1 MMKNKKLGIYIHI
14 PFCARKC
21 NYCDFLSAPET
32 RETKE
37 RYLSLLDREMQL
49 YKEIVSAR
57 EADTLFIGGGTPSF
71 LETDLTDKLLCSV
84 KKWIPSE
91 NLKEFTIECNPNSV
105 TEEKLNLYK
114 EAGVTRISL
123 GMQSACD
130 EELKKLGRL
139 HSVKEFEKT
148 YELVRKHGFER
159 VNIDVM
165 AAIPGQTIGSYR
177 HTLEYVVGLSPEHI
191 SSYSLIIEE
200 GTPFYEKYRE
210 NPPVDE
216 DTDRQMYDLTKEI
229 LGRHGYHRYE
239 ISNYAKK
246 GYECRHN
253 FGYWR
258 RTDYVGFGIGAAS
271 LVRETRFQNEESLSK
286 YLDDPLECRS
296 AVQELNENDCMEE
309 FMFLGLRM
317 TAGVSMGEFEKRFD
331 RSMEDVYREVIR
343 KNCEDGLLYV
353 RECEDSDRRVALTKR
368 GLDLSNYVMAQFL
381 MG

>member
-71 LETDLTDKLLCSV
+71 LEIDLTDKLLCSV

-165 AAIPGQTIGSYR
+165 AAIPGQTIESYK

-239 ISNYAKK
+239 ISNYAKE
-246 GYECRHN
+246 GQECIHN
-253 FGYWR
+253 LKYWQGG
-258 RTDYVGFGIGAAS
+258 DYLGLGLGAAS
-271 LVRETRFQNEESLSK
+271 
-286 YLDDPLECRS
+286 
-296 AVQELNENDCMEE
+296 CMEHERWSNVRGLTDYEDRICRGHKPVEYTEELGEEEQKAE
-309 FMFLGLRM
+309 FMFLGLRCM
-317 TAGVSMGEFEKRFD
+317 EGVSAERFEKKFHQSVEERYGKVLHKYENMGLM
-331 RSMEDVYREVIR
+331 RLVNGNWQLTEQGIDV
-343 KNCEDGLLYV
+343 
-353 RECEDSDRRVALTKR
+353 
-368 GLDLSNYVMAQFL
+368 SNHIFADFL
-381 MG
+381 PE

>member
-165 AAIPGQTIGSYR
+165 AAIPGQTIESYK

-239 ISNYAKK
+239 ISNYAKE
-246 GYECRHN
+246 GQECIHN
-253 FGYWR
+253 LKYWQGGE
-258 RTDYVGFGIGAAS
+258 YLGLGLGAAS
-271 LVRETRFQNEESLSK
+271 
-286 YLDDPLECRS
+286 
-296 AVQELNENDCMEE
+296 CMEHERWSNVRGLTDYEDRICRGQKPVEQTEELGEEEQKAE
-309 FMFLGLRM
+309 FMFLGLRCM
-317 TAGVSMGEFEKRFD
+317 EGVSAERFEKKFHQSVEERYGKVLHKYENMGLM
-331 RSMEDVYREVIR
+331 RLVNGNWQLTEQGIDV
-343 KNCEDGLLYV
+343 
-353 RECEDSDRRVALTKR
+353 
-368 GLDLSNYVMAQFL
+368 SNHIFADFL
-381 MG
+381 PE

>member
-1 MMKNKKLGIYIHI
+1 MKNKKLGIYIHI

-165 AAIPGQTIGSYR
+165 AAIPGQTIESYK

-239 ISNYAKK
+239 ISNYAKE
-246 GYECRHN
+246 GQECIHN
-253 FGYWR
+253 LKYWQGG
-258 RTDYVGFGIGAAS
+258 DYLGLGLGAAS
-271 LVRETRFQNEESLSK
+271 
-286 YLDDPLECRS
+286 
-296 AVQELNENDCMEE
+296 CMEHERWSNVRGLTDYEDRICRGQKPVEQTEELGEEEQKAE
-309 FMFLGLRM
+309 FMFLGLRCM
-317 TAGVSMGEFEKRFD
+317 EGVSAERFEKKFHQSVEERYGKVLHKYENMGLM
-331 RSMEDVYREVIR
+331 RLANGNWQLTEQGIDV
-343 KNCEDGLLYV
+343 
-353 RECEDSDRRVALTKR
+353 
-368 GLDLSNYVMAQFL
+368 SNHIFADFL
-381 MG
+381 PE

>member
-71 LETDLTDKLLCSV
+71 LETDLTDKLLCSI

-165 AAIPGQTIGSYR
+165 AAIPGQTIESYK

-239 ISNYAKK
+239 ISNYAKE
-246 GYECRHN
+246 GQECIHN
-253 FGYWR
+253 LKYWQGG
-258 RTDYVGFGIGAAS
+258 DYLGLGLGAAS
-271 LVRETRFQNEESLSK
+271 
-286 YLDDPLECRS
+286 
-296 AVQELNENDCMEE
+296 CMEHERWSNVRGLTDYEDRICRGQKPVEQTEELGEEEQKAE
-309 FMFLGLRM
+309 FMFLGLRCM
-317 TAGVSMGEFEKRFD
+317 EGVSAERFEKKFHQSVEERYGKVLHKYENMGLM
-331 RSMEDVYREVIR
+331 RLVNGNWQLTEQGIDV
-343 KNCEDGLLYV
+343 
-353 RECEDSDRRVALTKR
+353 
-368 GLDLSNYVMAQFL
+368 SNHIFADFL
-381 MG
+381 PE

>member
-165 AAIPGQTIGSYR
+165 AAIPGQTIESYK

-239 ISNYAKK
+239 ISNYAKE
-246 GYECRHN
+246 GQECIHN
-253 FGYWR
+253 LKYWQGG
-258 RTDYVGFGIGAAS
+258 DYLGLGLGAAS
-271 LVRETRFQNEESLSK
+271 
-286 YLDDPLECRS
+286 
-296 AVQELNENDCMEE
+296 CMEHERWSNVRGLTDYEDRICRGQKPVEQTEELGEEEQKAE
-309 FMFLGLRM
+309 FMFLGLRCM
-317 TAGVSMGEFEKRFD
+317 EGVSAERFEKKFHQSVEERYGKVLHKYENMGLM
-331 RSMEDVYREVIR
+331 RLVNGNWQLTEQGIDV
-343 KNCEDGLLYV
+343 
-353 RECEDSDRRVALTKR
+353 
-368 GLDLSNYVMAQFL
+368 SNHIFADFL
-381 MG
+381 PE

>member
-21 NYCDFLSAPET
+21 NYCDFLSAPGT

-84 KKWIPSE
+84 KKWIPSG

-165 AAIPGQTIGSYR
+165 AAIPGQTIESYK

-239 ISNYAKK
+239 ISNYAKE
-246 GYECRHN
+246 GQECIHN
-253 FGYWR
+253 LKYWQGG
-258 RTDYVGFGIGAAS
+258 DYLGLGLGAAS
-271 LVRETRFQNEESLSK
+271 
-286 YLDDPLECRS
+286 
-296 AVQELNENDCMEE
+296 CMEHERWSNVRGLTDYEDRICRGQKPVEQTEELGEEEQKAE
-309 FMFLGLRM
+309 FMFLGLRCM
-317 TAGVSMGEFEKRFD
+317 EGVSAERFEKKFHQSVEERYGKVLHKYENMGLM
-331 RSMEDVYREVIR
+331 RLVNGNWQLTEQGIDV
-343 KNCEDGLLYV
+343 
-353 RECEDSDRRVALTKR
+353 
-368 GLDLSNYVMAQFL
+368 SNHIFADFL
-381 MG
+381 PE

>member
-37 RYLSLLDREMQL
+37 RYLSLLDREMRL

-148 YELVRKHGFER
+148 YEMVRKHGFER

-165 AAIPGQTIGSYR
+165 AAIPGQTIESYK

-239 ISNYAKK
+239 ISNYAKE
-246 GYECRHN
+246 GQECIHN
-253 FGYWR
+253 LKYWQGG
-258 RTDYVGFGIGAAS
+258 DYLGLGLGAAS
-271 LVRETRFQNEESLSK
+271 
-286 YLDDPLECRS
+286 
-296 AVQELNENDCMEE
+296 CMEHERWSNVRGLTDYEDRICRGQKPVEQTEELGEEEQKAE
-309 FMFLGLRM
+309 FMFLGLRCM
-317 TAGVSMGEFEKRFD
+317 EGVSAERFEKKFHQSVEERYGKVLHKYENMGLM
-331 RSMEDVYREVIR
+331 RLVNGNWQLTEQGIDV
-343 KNCEDGLLYV
+343 
-353 RECEDSDRRVALTKR
+353 
-368 GLDLSNYVMAQFL
+368 SNHIFADFL
-381 MG
+381 PE

>member
-84 KKWIPSE
+84 KKWISSE

-165 AAIPGQTIGSYR
+165 AAIPGQTIESYK

-216 DTDRQMYDLTKEI
+216 DTDRQMYDLTNEI

-239 ISNYAKK
+239 ISNYAKE
-246 GYECRHN
+246 GQECIHN
-253 FGYWR
+253 LKYWQGGE
-258 RTDYVGFGIGAAS
+258 YLGLGLGAAS
-271 LVRETRFQNEESLSK
+271 
-286 YLDDPLECRS
+286 
-296 AVQELNENDCMEE
+296 CMEHERWSNARELTDYEDRICRGHKPVEYTEELGEEEQKAE
-309 FMFLGLRM
+309 FMFLGLRCM
-317 TAGVSMGEFEKRFD
+317 EGVSAERFEKRFHQSVEE
-331 RSMEDVYREVIR
+331 RYGKVLHKYENMGLMRLVNGNWQLTEQGIDV
-343 KNCEDGLLYV
+343 
-353 RECEDSDRRVALTKR
+353 
-368 GLDLSNYVMAQFL
+368 SNHIFADFL
-381 MG
+381 PE

>member
-49 YKEIVSAR
+49 YTEIVSAR

-84 KKWIPSE
+84 KKWIPSG

-139 HSVKEFEKT
+139 HSVKEFEKA

-165 AAIPGQTIGSYR
+165 AAIPGQTTESYK

-239 ISNYAKK
+239 ISNYAKE
-246 GYECRHN
+246 GQECIHN
-253 FGYWR
+253 LKYWQGG
-258 RTDYVGFGIGAAS
+258 DYLGFGLGAAS
-271 LVRETRFQNEESLSK
+271 
-286 YLDDPLECRS
+286 
-296 AVQELNENDCMEE
+296 CMEHERCSNVRGLTDYEDRICRGQKPVEQTEELGEEEQKAE
-309 FMFLGLRM
+309 FMFLGLRCM
-317 TAGVSMGEFEKRFD
+317 EGVSAERFEKRFHQSLEEWYGKVLHKYENMGLM
-331 RSMEDVYREVIR
+331 RLVNGNWQLTEQGIDV
-343 KNCEDGLLYV
+343 
-353 RECEDSDRRVALTKR
+353 
-368 GLDLSNYVMAQFL
+368 SNHIFADFL
-381 MG
+381 PE

>member
-37 RYLSLLDREMQL
+37 RYLSLLDREMRL

-84 KKWIPSE
+84 NKWIPSE

-165 AAIPGQTIGSYR
+165 AAIPGQTIESYK

-200 GTPFYEKYRE
+200 GTPFYEEYRE

-239 ISNYAKK
+239 ISNYAKE
-246 GYECRHN
+246 GQECIHN
-253 FGYWR
+253 LKYWQGG
-258 RTDYVGFGIGAAS
+258 DYLGLGLGAAS
-271 LVRETRFQNEESLSK
+271 
-286 YLDDPLECRS
+286 
-296 AVQELNENDCMEE
+296 CMEHERWSNARGLTDYEDRICRGQKPVEQTEELGEEEQKAE
-309 FMFLGLRM
+309 FMFLGLRCM
-317 TAGVSMGEFEKRFD
+317 EGVSAERFEKKFHQSVEERYGKVLHKYENMGLM
-331 RSMEDVYREVIR
+331 RLVNGNWQLTEQGIDV
-343 KNCEDGLLYV
+343 
-353 RECEDSDRRVALTKR
+353 
-368 GLDLSNYVMAQFL
+368 SNHIFADFL
-381 MG
+381 PE

>member
-165 AAIPGQTIGSYR
+165 AAIPGQTIESYK

-239 ISNYAKK
+239 ISNYAKE
-246 GYECRHN
+246 GQECIHN
-253 FGYWR
+253 LKYWQGG
-258 RTDYVGFGIGAAS
+258 DYLGFGLGAAS
-271 LVRETRFQNEESLSK
+271 
-286 YLDDPLECRS
+286 
-296 AVQELNENDCMEE
+296 CMEHERWSNVRGLTDYEDRICRGQKPVEQTEEISKEEQMAE
-309 FMFLGLRM
+309 FMFLGLRCM
-317 TAGVSMGEFEKRFD
+317 EGVSAERFEKRFHQSLEE
-331 RSMEDVYREVIR
+331 RYGKVLHKYENMGLMRLVNGNWQLTEQGIDV
-343 KNCEDGLLYV
+343 
-353 RECEDSDRRVALTKR
+353 
-368 GLDLSNYVMAQFL
+368 SNHIFADFL
-381 MG
+381 PE

>member
-165 AAIPGQTIGSYR
+165 AAIPGQTIESYK

-229 LGRHGYHRYE
+229 LGRHGYQRYE
-239 ISNYAKK
+239 ISNYAKE
-246 GYECRHN
+246 GQECIHN
-253 FGYWR
+253 LKYWQGG
-258 RTDYVGFGIGAAS
+258 DYLGLGLGAAS
-271 LVRETRFQNEESLSK
+271 
-286 YLDDPLECRS
+286 
-296 AVQELNENDCMEE
+296 CMEHERWSNVRGLTDYEDRICRGQKPVEQTEELGEEEQKAE
-309 FMFLGLRM
+309 FMFLGLRCM
-317 TAGVSMGEFEKRFD
+317 EGVSAERFEKKFHQSVEERYGKVLHKYENMGLM
-331 RSMEDVYREVIR
+331 RLANGNWQLTEQGIDV
-343 KNCEDGLLYV
+343 
-353 RECEDSDRRVALTKR
+353 
-368 GLDLSNYVMAQFL
+368 SNHIFADFL
-381 MG
+381 PE

>member
-105 TEEKLNLYK
+105 TEEKLSLYK

-165 AAIPGQTIGSYR
+165 AAIPGQTIESYK

-239 ISNYAKK
+239 ISNYAKE
-246 GYECRHN
+246 GQECIHN
-253 FGYWR
+253 LKYWQGG
-258 RTDYVGFGIGAAS
+258 DYLGLGLGAAS
-271 LVRETRFQNEESLSK
+271 
-286 YLDDPLECRS
+286 
-296 AVQELNENDCMEE
+296 CMEHERWSNVRGLTDYEDRICRGQKPVEQTEELGEEEQKAE
-309 FMFLGLRM
+309 FMFLGLRCM
-317 TAGVSMGEFEKRFD
+317 EGVSAERFEKKFHQSVEERYGKVLHKYENMGLM
-331 RSMEDVYREVIR
+331 RLANGNWQLTEQGIDV
-343 KNCEDGLLYV
+343 
-353 RECEDSDRRVALTKR
+353 
-368 GLDLSNYVMAQFL
+368 SNHIFADFL
-381 MG
+381 PE

>member
-165 AAIPGQTIGSYR
+165 AAIPGQTIESYK

-239 ISNYAKK
+239 ISNYAKE
-246 GYECRHN
+246 GQECIHN
-253 FGYWR
+253 LKYWQGG
-258 RTDYVGFGIGAAS
+258 DYLGLGLGAAS
-271 LVRETRFQNEESLSK
+271 
-286 YLDDPLECRS
+286 
-296 AVQELNENDCMEE
+296 CMEHERWSNVRGLTDYEDRICRGQKPVEQMEELGEEERKAE
-309 FMFLGLRM
+309 FMFLGLRCM
-317 TAGVSMGEFEKRFD
+317 EGVSAERFEKKFHQSVEERYGKVLHKYENMGLM
-331 RSMEDVYREVIR
+331 RLVNGNWQLTEQGIDV
-343 KNCEDGLLYV
+343 
-353 RECEDSDRRVALTKR
+353 
-368 GLDLSNYVMAQFL
+368 SNHIFADFL
-381 MG
+381 PE

>member
-37 RYLSLLDREMQL
+37 RYLSLLDREMRL

-165 AAIPGQTIGSYR
+165 AAIPGQTIESYKHNWNMLLDFPR
-177 HTLEYVVGLSPEHI
+177 SIFRLTALLLKREHLFMKNTGKI
-191 SSYSLIIEE
+191 LRWMRTQTGRCTILRKRSWGGMGIT
-200 GTPFYEKYRE
+200 GMKY
-210 NPPVDE
+210 PIMPKK
-216 DTDRQMYDLTKEI
+216 DR
-229 LGRHGYHRYE
+229 
-239 ISNYAKK
+239 N
-246 GYECRHN
+246 
-253 FGYWR
+253 
-258 RTDYVGFGIGAAS
+258 
-271 LVRETRFQNEESLSK
+271 
-286 YLDDPLECRS
+286 
-296 AVQELNENDCMEE
+296 
-309 FMFLGLRM
+309 
-317 TAGVSMGEFEKRFD
+317 VST
-331 RSMEDVYREVIR
+331 I
-343 KNCEDGLLYV
+343 
-353 RECEDSDRRVALTKR
+353 
-368 GLDLSNYVMAQFL
+368 
-381 MG
+381 

>member
-71 LETDLTDKLLCSV
+71 LEIDLTDKLLCSV
-84 KKWIPSE
+84 KKWILSE

-114 EAGVTRISL
+114 AAGVTRISL

-165 AAIPGQTIGSYR
+165 AAIPGQTIESYK

-239 ISNYAKK
+239 ISNYAKE
-246 GYECRHN
+246 GQECIHN
-253 FGYWR
+253 LKYWQGG
-258 RTDYVGFGIGAAS
+258 DYLGLGLGAAS
-271 LVRETRFQNEESLSK
+271 
-286 YLDDPLECRS
+286 
-296 AVQELNENDCMEE
+296 CMEHERWSNARGLTDYEDRICRGQKPVEQTEELGEEEQKAE
-309 FMFLGLRM
+309 FMFLGLRCM
-317 TAGVSMGEFEKRFD
+317 EGVSAERFEKKFHQSVEERYGKVLHKYENMGLM
-331 RSMEDVYREVIR
+331 RLVNGNWQLTEQGIDV
-343 KNCEDGLLYV
+343 
-353 RECEDSDRRVALTKR
+353 
-368 GLDLSNYVMAQFL
+368 SNHIFADFL
-381 MG
+381 PE

>member
-84 KKWIPSE
+84 KKWISSE

-130 EELKKLGRL
+130 EELKKLGRI

-165 AAIPGQTIGSYR
+165 AAIPGQTIESYK

-239 ISNYAKK
+239 ISNYAKE
-246 GYECRHN
+246 GQECIHN
-253 FGYWR
+253 LKYWQGG
-258 RTDYVGFGIGAAS
+258 DYLGLGLGAAS
-271 LVRETRFQNEESLSK
+271 
-286 YLDDPLECRS
+286 
-296 AVQELNENDCMEE
+296 CMEHERWSNARGLTDYEDRICRGQKPVEQTEELGEEEQKAE
-309 FMFLGLRM
+309 FMFLGLRCM
-317 TAGVSMGEFEKRFD
+317 EGVSAERFEKKFHQSVEERYGKVLHKYENMGLM
-331 RSMEDVYREVIR
+331 RLVNGNWQLTEQGIDV
-343 KNCEDGLLYV
+343 
-353 RECEDSDRRVALTKR
+353 
-368 GLDLSNYVMAQFL
+368 SNHIFADFL
-381 MG
+381 PE

>member
-165 AAIPGQTIGSYR
+165 AAIPGQTIESYK

-239 ISNYAKK
+239 ISNYAKE
-246 GYECRHN
+246 GQECIHN
-253 FGYWR
+253 LKYWQGG
-258 RTDYVGFGIGAAS
+258 DYLGLGLGAAS
-271 LVRETRFQNEESLSK
+271 
-286 YLDDPLECRS
+286 
-296 AVQELNENDCMEE
+296 CMEHERWSNVRGLTDYEDRICRGQKPVEQTEELGEEEQKAE
-309 FMFLGLRM
+309 FMFLGLRCM
-317 TAGVSMGEFEKRFD
+317 EGVSAERFEKKFHQSVEERYGKVLHKYENMGLM
-331 RSMEDVYREVIR
+331 RLANGNWQLTEQGIDV
-343 KNCEDGLLYV
+343 
-353 RECEDSDRRVALTKR
+353 
-368 GLDLSNYVMAQFL
+368 SNHIFADFVPE
-381 MG
+381 

>member
-84 KKWIPSE
+84 KKWIPSG
-91 NLKEFTIECNPNSV
+91 NLKEFTVECNPNSV

-165 AAIPGQTIGSYR
+165 AAIPGQTIESYK

-200 GTPFYEKYRE
+200 GTPFYEEYRE

-239 ISNYAKK
+239 ISNYAKE
-246 GYECRHN
+246 GQECIHN
-253 FGYWR
+253 LKYWQGG
-258 RTDYVGFGIGAAS
+258 DYLGFGLGAAS
-271 LVRETRFQNEESLSK
+271 
-286 YLDDPLECRS
+286 
-296 AVQELNENDCMEE
+296 CMEHERWSNVRGLTDYEDRICRGQKPIEQTEEISKEEQMAE
-309 FMFLGLRM
+309 FMFLGLRCM
-317 TAGVSMGEFEKRFD
+317 EGVSAERFEKKFHQSVEERYGKVLHKYENMGLM
-331 RSMEDVYREVIR
+331 RLVNGNWQLTEQGIDV
-343 KNCEDGLLYV
+343 
-353 RECEDSDRRVALTKR
+353 
-368 GLDLSNYVMAQFL
+368 SNHIFADFL
-381 MG
+381 PE

>member
-165 AAIPGQTIGSYR
+165 AAIPGQTIESYK

-239 ISNYAKK
+239 ISNYAKE
-246 GYECRHN
+246 GQECIHN
-253 FGYWR
+253 LKYWQGG
-258 RTDYVGFGIGAAS
+258 DYLGLGLGAAS
-271 LVRETRFQNEESLSK
+271 
-286 YLDDPLECRS
+286 
-296 AVQELNENDCMEE
+296 CMEHERWSNVRGLTDYEDRICRGQKPVEQTEELGEEEQKAE
-309 FMFLGLRM
+309 FMFLGLRCM
-317 TAGVSMGEFEKRFD
+317 EGVSAERFEKKFHQSVEERYG
-331 RSMEDVYREVIR
+331 RVLHKYENMGLMRLVNGNWQLTEQGIDV
-343 KNCEDGLLYV
+343 
-353 RECEDSDRRVALTKR
+353 
-368 GLDLSNYVMAQFL
+368 SNHIFADFL
-381 MG
+381 PE

>member
-84 KKWIPSE
+84 KKWIPSG

-165 AAIPGQTIGSYR
+165 AAIPGQTIESYK

-239 ISNYAKK
+239 ISNYAKE
-246 GYECRHN
+246 GQECIHN
-253 FGYWR
+253 LKYWQGG
-258 RTDYVGFGIGAAS
+258 DYLGLGLGAAS
-271 LVRETRFQNEESLSK
+271 
-286 YLDDPLECRS
+286 
-296 AVQELNENDCMEE
+296 CMEHERWSNVRGLTDYEDRICRGQKPVEQTEELGEEEQKAE
-309 FMFLGLRM
+309 FMFLGLRCM
-317 TAGVSMGEFEKRFD
+317 EGVSAERFEKKFHQSVEERYGKVLHKYENMGLM
-331 RSMEDVYREVIR
+331 RLVNGNWQLTEQGIDV
-343 KNCEDGLLYV
+343 
-353 RECEDSDRRVALTKR
+353 
-368 GLDLSNYVMAQFL
+368 SNHIFADFL
-381 MG
+381 PE

>member
-37 RYLSLLDREMQL
+37 RYLSLLDREMRL

-139 HSVKEFEKT
+139 HSVKEVEKT
-148 YELVRKHGFER
+148 YEMVRKHGFER

-165 AAIPGQTIGSYR
+165 AAIPGQTIESYK

-239 ISNYAKK
+239 ISNYAKE
-246 GYECRHN
+246 GQECIHN
-253 FGYWR
+253 LKYWQGG
-258 RTDYVGFGIGAAS
+258 DYLGLGLGAAS
-271 LVRETRFQNEESLSK
+271 
-286 YLDDPLECRS
+286 
-296 AVQELNENDCMEE
+296 CMEHERWSNARGLTDYEDRICRGQKPVEQTEELGEEEQKAE
-309 FMFLGLRM
+309 FMFLGLRCM
-317 TAGVSMGEFEKRFD
+317 EGVSAERFEKKFHQSVEERYGKVLHKYENMGLM
-331 RSMEDVYREVIR
+331 RLVNGNWQLTEQGIDV
-343 KNCEDGLLYV
+343 
-353 RECEDSDRRVALTKR
+353 
-368 GLDLSNYVMAQFL
+368 SNHIFADFL
-381 MG
+381 PE

>member
-37 RYLSLLDREMQL
+37 RYLSLLDREMRL

-84 KKWIPSE
+84 KKWIPLE

-165 AAIPGQTIGSYR
+165 AAIPGQTIESYK

-239 ISNYAKK
+239 ISNYAKE
-246 GYECRHN
+246 GQECIHN
-253 FGYWR
+253 LKYWQGG
-258 RTDYVGFGIGAAS
+258 DYLGLGLGAAS
-271 LVRETRFQNEESLSK
+271 
-286 YLDDPLECRS
+286 
-296 AVQELNENDCMEE
+296 CMEHERWSNARGLTDYEDRICRGQKPVEQTEELGEEEQKAE
-309 FMFLGLRM
+309 FMFLGLRCM
-317 TAGVSMGEFEKRFD
+317 EGVSAERFEKKFHQSVEERYGKVLHKYENMGLM
-331 RSMEDVYREVIR
+331 RLVNGNWQLTEQGIDV
-343 KNCEDGLLYV
+343 
-353 RECEDSDRRVALTKR
+353 
-368 GLDLSNYVMAQFL
+368 SNHIFADFL
-381 MG
+381 PE

>member
-37 RYLSLLDREMQL
+37 HYLDLLDREMQL

-57 EADTLFIGGGTPSF
+57 EVDTLFIGGGTPSF
-71 LETDLTDKLLCSV
+71 LEEDLTDKLLCSV
-84 KKWIPSE
+84 KKWIPLE
-91 NLKEFTIECNPNSV
+91 NLNEFTIECNPNSV
-105 TEEKLNLYK
+105 TGEKLRLYK

-139 HSVKEFEKT
+139 HSVKEFEKA
-148 YELVRKHGFER
+148 YELVRNHGFER

-165 AAIPGQTIGSYR
+165 AAIPGQTIESYKR
-177 HTLEYVVGLSPEHI
+177 TLEYVMRLSPEHI

-200 GTPFYEKYRE
+200 GTPFYEMYRE

-216 DTDRQMYDLTKEI
+216 DTDRQMYDLTKNI

-239 ISNYAKK
+239 ISNYAKE
-246 GYECRHN
+246 GQECIHN
-253 FGYWR
+253 LKYWQGG
-258 RTDYVGFGIGAAS
+258 DYLGLGLGAAS
-271 LVRETRFQNEESLSK
+271 
-286 YLDDPLECRS
+286 
-296 AVQELNENDCMEE
+296 CMEHERWSNARGLTDYEDRICRGQKPVEQTEELGEEEQKAE
-309 FMFLGLRM
+309 FMFLGLRCM
-317 TAGVSMGEFEKRFD
+317 EGVSAERFEKKFHQSVEERYGKVLHKYENMGLM
-331 RSMEDVYREVIR
+331 RLVNGNWQLTEQGIDV
-343 KNCEDGLLYV
+343 
-353 RECEDSDRRVALTKR
+353 
-368 GLDLSNYVMAQFL
+368 SNHIFADFL
-381 MG
+381 PE

>member
-165 AAIPGQTIGSYR
+165 AAIPGQTIESYK

-239 ISNYAKK
+239 ISNYAKE
-246 GYECRHN
+246 GQECIHN
-253 FGYWR
+253 LKYWQGG
-258 RTDYVGFGIGAAS
+258 DYLGLGLGAAS
-271 LVRETRFQNEESLSK
+271 
-286 YLDDPLECRS
+286 
-296 AVQELNENDCMEE
+296 CMEHERWSNVRGLTDYEDRICRGQKPVEQTEELGEEEQKAE
-309 FMFLGLRM
+309 FMFLGLRCM
-317 TAGVSMGEFEKRFD
+317 EGVSAERFEKKFHQSVEERYGKVLHKYENMGL
-331 RSMEDVYREVIR
+331 RRLANGNWQLTEQGIDV
-343 KNCEDGLLYV
+343 
-353 RECEDSDRRVALTKR
+353 
-368 GLDLSNYVMAQFL
+368 SNHIFADFL
-381 MG
+381 PE

>member
-84 KKWIPSE
+84 KTWIPSE

-165 AAIPGQTIGSYR
+165 AAIPGQTIESYK

-239 ISNYAKK
+239 ISNYAKE
-246 GYECRHN
+246 GQECIHN
-253 FGYWR
+253 LKYWQGG
-258 RTDYVGFGIGAAS
+258 DYLGLGLGAAS
-271 LVRETRFQNEESLSK
+271 
-286 YLDDPLECRS
+286 
-296 AVQELNENDCMEE
+296 CMEHERWSNVRGLTDYEDRICRGQKPVEQTEELGEEEQKAE
-309 FMFLGLRM
+309 FMFLGLRCM
-317 TAGVSMGEFEKRFD
+317 EGVSAERFEKKFHQSVEERYGKVLHKYENMGLM
-331 RSMEDVYREVIR
+331 RLANGNWQLTEQGIDV
-343 KNCEDGLLYV
+343 
-353 RECEDSDRRVALTKR
+353 
-368 GLDLSNYVMAQFL
+368 SNHIFADFL
-381 MG
+381 PE

>member
-84 KKWIPSE
+84 KNWIPSE

-165 AAIPGQTIGSYR
+165 AAIPGQTIESYK

-239 ISNYAKK
+239 ISNYAKE
-246 GYECRHN
+246 GQECIHN
-253 FGYWR
+253 LKYWQGG
-258 RTDYVGFGIGAAS
+258 DYLGFGLGAAS
-271 LVRETRFQNEESLSK
+271 
-286 YLDDPLECRS
+286 
-296 AVQELNENDCMEE
+296 CMEHERWSNVIGLTDYEDRICRGQKPIEQTEEISKEEQMAE
-309 FMFLGLRM
+309 FMFLGLRCM
-317 TAGVSMGEFEKRFD
+317 EGVSAERFEKRFHQSLEE
-331 RSMEDVYREVIR
+331 RYGKVLHKYENMGLMRLVNGNWQLTEQGIDV
-343 KNCEDGLLYV
+343 
-353 RECEDSDRRVALTKR
+353 
-368 GLDLSNYVMAQFL
+368 SNHIFADFL
-381 MG
+381 PE

>member
-1 MMKNKKLGIYIHI
+1 MMKNRKLGIYIHI

-165 AAIPGQTIGSYR
+165 AAIPGQTIESYK

-239 ISNYAKK
+239 ISNYAKE
-246 GYECRHN
+246 GQECIHN
-253 FGYWR
+253 LKYWQGG
-258 RTDYVGFGIGAAS
+258 DYLGLGLGAAS
-271 LVRETRFQNEESLSK
+271 
-286 YLDDPLECRS
+286 
-296 AVQELNENDCMEE
+296 CMEHERWSNVRGLTDYEDRICRGQKPVEQTEELGEEEQKAE
-309 FMFLGLRM
+309 FMFLGLRCM
-317 TAGVSMGEFEKRFD
+317 EGVSAERFEKKFHQSVEERYGKVLHKYENMGLM
-331 RSMEDVYREVIR
+331 RLANGNWQLTEQGIDV
-343 KNCEDGLLYV
+343 
-353 RECEDSDRRVALTKR
+353 
-368 GLDLSNYVMAQFL
+368 SNHIFADFL
-381 MG
+381 PE

>member
-49 YKEIVSAR
+49 YTEIVSAR

-84 KKWIPSE
+84 KKWIPSG
-91 NLKEFTIECNPNSV
+91 NLKEFTVECNPNSV

-165 AAIPGQTIGSYR
+165 AAIPGQTIESYK

-239 ISNYAKK
+239 ISNYAKE
-246 GYECRHN
+246 GQECIHN
-253 FGYWR
+253 LKYWQGG
-258 RTDYVGFGIGAAS
+258 DYLGLGLGAAS
-271 LVRETRFQNEESLSK
+271 
-286 YLDDPLECRS
+286 
-296 AVQELNENDCMEE
+296 CMEHERWSNVRGLTDYEDRICRGQKPVEQTEELGEEEQKAE
-309 FMFLGLRM
+309 FMFLGLRCM
-317 TAGVSMGEFEKRFD
+317 EGVSAERFEKKFHQSVEERYG
-331 RSMEDVYREVIR
+331 RVLHKYENMGLMRLVNGNWQLTEQGIDV
-343 KNCEDGLLYV
+343 
-353 RECEDSDRRVALTKR
+353 
-368 GLDLSNYVMAQFL
+368 SNHIFADFL
-381 MG
+381 PE

>member
-37 RYLSLLDREMQL
+37 RYLSLLDREMRL

-165 AAIPGQTIGSYR
+165 AAIPGQTIESYK

-239 ISNYAKK
+239 ISNYAKE
-246 GYECRHN
+246 GQECIHN
-253 FGYWR
+253 LKYWQGG
-258 RTDYVGFGIGAAS
+258 DYLGLGLGAAS
-271 LVRETRFQNEESLSK
+271 
-286 YLDDPLECRS
+286 
-296 AVQELNENDCMEE
+296 CMEHERWSNVRGLTDYEDRICRGQKPVEQTEELGEEEQKAE
-309 FMFLGLRM
+309 FMFLGLRCM
-317 TAGVSMGEFEKRFD
+317 EGVSAERFEKKFHQSVEERYGKVLHKYENMGLM
-331 RSMEDVYREVIR
+331 RLVNGNWQLTEQGIDV
-343 KNCEDGLLYV
+343 
-353 RECEDSDRRVALTKR
+353 
-368 GLDLSNYVMAQFL
+368 SNHIFADFL
-381 MG
+381 PE

>member
-21 NYCDFLSAPET
+21 NYCDFLSAPGT

-84 KKWIPSE
+84 KKWISSE

-165 AAIPGQTIGSYR
+165 AAIPGQTIESYK

-239 ISNYAKK
+239 ISNYAKE
-246 GYECRHN
+246 GQECIHN
-253 FGYWR
+253 LKYWQGG
-258 RTDYVGFGIGAAS
+258 DYLGLGLGAAS
-271 LVRETRFQNEESLSK
+271 
-286 YLDDPLECRS
+286 
-296 AVQELNENDCMEE
+296 CMEHERWSNARGLTDYEDRICRGQKPVEQTEELGEEEQKAE
-309 FMFLGLRM
+309 FMFLGLRCM
-317 TAGVSMGEFEKRFD
+317 EGVSAERFEKKFHQSVEERYGKVLHKYENMGLM
-331 RSMEDVYREVIR
+331 RLVNGNWQLTEQGIDV
-343 KNCEDGLLYV
+343 
-353 RECEDSDRRVALTKR
+353 
-368 GLDLSNYVMAQFL
+368 SNHIFADFL
-381 MG
+381 PE

>member
-1 MMKNKKLGIYIHI
+1 MMRNKKLGIYIHI

-71 LETDLTDKLLCSV
+71 LETDLTDKLLRSV
-84 KKWIPSE
+84 KKWIPHG

-148 YELVRKHGFER
+148 YELVRKHGFKR

-165 AAIPGQTIGSYR
+165 AAIPGQTIESYK

-239 ISNYAKK
+239 ISNYAKE
-246 GYECRHN
+246 GQECIHN
-253 FGYWR
+253 LKYWQGG
-258 RTDYVGFGIGAAS
+258 DYLGLGLGAAS
-271 LVRETRFQNEESLSK
+271 
-286 YLDDPLECRS
+286 
-296 AVQELNENDCMEE
+296 CMEHERWSNVRGLTDYEDRICCGHKPVEYTEELGEEEQKAE
-309 FMFLGLRM
+309 FMFLGLRCM
-317 TAGVSMGEFEKRFD
+317 EGVSAKRFEKRFHQSVEE
-331 RSMEDVYREVIR
+331 RYGKVLHKYENMGLMRLVNGNWQLTEQGIDV
-343 KNCEDGLLYV
+343 
-353 RECEDSDRRVALTKR
+353 
-368 GLDLSNYVMAQFL
+368 SNHIFADFL
-381 MG
+381 PE

>member
-37 RYLSLLDREMQL
+37 RYLSLLDREMRL

-165 AAIPGQTIGSYR
+165 AAIPGQTIESYK

-239 ISNYAKK
+239 ISNYAKE
-246 GYECRHN
+246 GQECIHN
-253 FGYWR
+253 LKYWQGGE
-258 RTDYVGFGIGAAS
+258 YLGLGLGAAS
-271 LVRETRFQNEESLSK
+271 
-286 YLDDPLECRS
+286 
-296 AVQELNENDCMEE
+296 CMEHERWSNVRGLTDYEDRICRGQKPVEQTEELGEEEQKAE
-309 FMFLGLRM
+309 FMFLGLRCM
-317 TAGVSMGEFEKRFD
+317 EGVSAERFEKKFHQSVEERYG
-331 RSMEDVYREVIR
+331 RVLHKYENMGLMRLVNGNWQLTEQGIDV
-343 KNCEDGLLYV
+343 
-353 RECEDSDRRVALTKR
+353 
-368 GLDLSNYVMAQFL
+368 SNHIFADFL
-381 MG
+381 PE

>member
-165 AAIPGQTIGSYR
+165 AAIPGQTIESYK

-239 ISNYAKK
+239 ISNYAKE
-246 GYECRHN
+246 GQECIHN
-253 FGYWR
+253 LKYWQGGE
-258 RTDYVGFGIGAAS
+258 YLGLGLGAAS
-271 LVRETRFQNEESLSK
+271 
-286 YLDDPLECRS
+286 
-296 AVQELNENDCMEE
+296 CMEHERWSNVRGLTDYEDRICRGQKPVEQTEELGEEEQKAE
-309 FMFLGLRM
+309 FMFLGLRCM
-317 TAGVSMGEFEKRFD
+317 EGVSAERFEKKFHQSVEERYG
-331 RSMEDVYREVIR
+331 RVLHKYENMGLMRLVNGNWQLTEQGIDV
-343 KNCEDGLLYV
+343 
-353 RECEDSDRRVALTKR
+353 
-368 GLDLSNYVMAQFL
+368 SNHIFADFL
-381 MG
+381 PE

>member
-165 AAIPGQTIGSYR
+165 AAIPGQTIESYK

-239 ISNYAKK
+239 ISNYAKE
-246 GYECRHN
+246 GQECIHN
-253 FGYWR
+253 LKYWQGG
-258 RTDYVGFGIGAAS
+258 DYLGLGLGAAS
-271 LVRETRFQNEESLSK
+271 
-286 YLDDPLECRS
+286 
-296 AVQELNENDCMEE
+296 CMEHERWSNVRGLTDYEDRICRGQKPVEQTEELGAEEQKAE
-309 FMFLGLRM
+309 FMFLGLRCM
-317 TAGVSMGEFEKRFD
+317 EGVSAERFEKKFHQSVEERYGKVLHKYENMGLM
-331 RSMEDVYREVIR
+331 RLVNGNWQLTEQGIDV
-343 KNCEDGLLYV
+343 
-353 RECEDSDRRVALTKR
+353 
-368 GLDLSNYVMAQFL
+368 SNHIFADFL
-381 MG
+381 PE

>member
-91 NLKEFTIECNPNSV
+91 NLKEFTFECNPNSV

-165 AAIPGQTIGSYR
+165 AAIPGQTIESYK

-239 ISNYAKK
+239 ISNYAKE
-246 GYECRHN
+246 GQECIHN
-253 FGYWR
+253 LKYWQGG
-258 RTDYVGFGIGAAS
+258 DYLGLGLGAAS
-271 LVRETRFQNEESLSK
+271 
-286 YLDDPLECRS
+286 
-296 AVQELNENDCMEE
+296 CMEHERWSNARGLTDYEDRICRGQKPVEQTEELGEEEQKAE
-309 FMFLGLRM
+309 FMFLGLRCM
-317 TAGVSMGEFEKRFD
+317 EGVSAERFEKKFHQSVEERYGKVLHKYENMGLM
-331 RSMEDVYREVIR
+331 RLVNGNWQLTEQGIDV
-343 KNCEDGLLYV
+343 
-353 RECEDSDRRVALTKR
+353 
-368 GLDLSNYVMAQFL
+368 SNHIFADFL
-381 MG
+381 PE

>member
-165 AAIPGQTIGSYR
+165 AAIPGQTIGSYK

-239 ISNYAKK
+239 ISNYAKE
-246 GYECRHN
+246 GQECIHN
-253 FGYWR
+253 LKYWQGG
-258 RTDYVGFGIGAAS
+258 DYLGLGLGAAS
-271 LVRETRFQNEESLSK
+271 
-286 YLDDPLECRS
+286 
-296 AVQELNENDCMEE
+296 CMEHERWSNVRGLTDYEDRICRGQKPVEQTEELGEEEQKAE
-309 FMFLGLRM
+309 FMFLGLRCM
-317 TAGVSMGEFEKRFD
+317 EGVSAERFEKKFHQSVEERYGKVLHKYENMGLM
-331 RSMEDVYREVIR
+331 RLVNGNWQLTEQGIDV
-343 KNCEDGLLYV
+343 
-353 RECEDSDRRVALTKR
+353 
-368 GLDLSNYVMAQFL
+368 SNHIFADFL
-381 MG
+381 PE